1 MFTMLG
7 VDRRQCEK
15 AEQTKIRLKNVLENK
30 KKTVRE
36 NKETYTKIN
45 AKKAVTYTHQMNSN
59 IFHKASVNLEVL
71 TCDQLELPTS
81 LLNKGERKDQQYVR
95 CYELQSFHMYRGQ
108 T

>member
-1 MFTMLG
+1 MFTMFG

-15 AEQTKIRLKNVLENK
+15 AEQTKIRLKNVLE

-95 CYELQSFHMYRGQ
+95 C
-108 T
+108 